1 MSEIGY
7 ICSYCKWVLK
17 KDQITMHSCLN
28 IDNKKEQ
35 ILVIDSQNRHI
46 SIQDIENYEL
56 DDIENYTE
64 RNEVAKEMSNNDS
77 YSINKQAI
85 DEDLINAVQKRPAL
99 YDYRMPLKERSRQK
113 NDLWKKVSKDLNGK
127 IFI

>member
-1 MSEIGY
+1 
-7 ICSYCKWVLK
+7 
-17 KDQITMHSCLN
+17 
-28 IDNKKEQ
+28 
-35 ILVIDSQNRHI
+35 
-46 SIQDIENYEL
+46 
-56 DDIENYTE
+56 
-64 RNEVAKEMSNNDS
+64 MSNNDS